1 MAAKIIT
8 TIYRILSMSSI
19 MGVSDVN
26 ISKLFTTTI
35 CLHLIAKGKFQ
46 LVCCSIYSTESDGES
61 LIIPLCIWNR

>member
-1 MAAKIIT
+1 MAAKIVP

-35 CLHLIAKGKFQ
+35 CLHLIAKAKSQ
-46 LVCCSIYSTESDGES
+46 LVYCSIYSTE
-61 LIIPLCIWNR
+61 